1 MFDIFPKDDR
11 EQSVRIKRFFM
22 AFASYSLWCFI
33 ALCTFLLGITPVSIY
48 VLLGCFS
55 GILISNILIYAAL
68 RSGFNKRFKDPSLT
82 LTQMVI
88 ATFWAMVVLYY
99 SDTARSGVLLLY
111 LVVFI
116 FGLFKLNVWQFLYL
130 SVYAVFNYAVVIILL
145 YKNRPES
152 ISNKIDILNLI
163 ILALVLPWFSFIGGY
178 ITRLKSKVARSL
190 SIVKETEL
198 KFRTIFDS
206 ASDGITMLDIKKGN
220 FIAANEKMCKMLG
233 YTQEEFLQLKISDFH
248 PRESLKS
255 AYEKYDKVNKL
266 EMSIAR
272 NIPLIRKDKT
282 IFYADISGSKIIME
296 GKEFFVGVTRDIT
309 ERRLAE
315 KLLEESEKRYRLLA
329 DNVSDVIFTMDMN
342 LNFTYVSPSVFR
354 HTGYRSDDF
363 KTLTLANLVDS
374 ETLSRFFDI
383 FKEELETE
391 RRFDKNIKRSRTLE
405 YQQKRK
411 NGSVFWVE
419 TTVTFL
425 RDENSKAVG
434 IIGTAHDITER
445 KQMEEILR
453 FEEQRF
459 RNFVEH
465 SSDII
470 VLINLAG
477 DILYVNPAIK
487 QVLGYTP
494 EERIG
499 AKGFDLVRP
508 DDIPFLTESFAT
520 LVSNP
525 QAPAIH
531 GEMHLLHKNG
541 TYRTLEAVG
550 SNLVKDNVVEAI
562 IVNYR
567 DITERKLVEE
577 ALQKSEQRYQ
587 ELSITD
593 DLTKVYNSRHFYIQL
608 EKELERAT
616 RYAQPLTLLLLDLD
630 RFKNFNDTYGHVYGD
645 FVLSRL
651 GHVVKKCLRDSDTA
665 YRYGGEEFT
674 IILPMTTRDE
684 GLVTAQ
690 RIQNEFRKEIFSP
703 APGTKVS
710 VSMSIGV
717 SQYKT
722 KEDMK
727 AFVHRVDQLMYQAK
741 KNGRDRICSE

>member
-11 EQSVRIKRFFM
+11 EQSLRIKRFFM
-22 AFASYSLWCFI
+22 AFASYSVWGFI
-33 ALCTFLLGITPVSIY
+33 ALLTFLLGITPVSIY
-48 VLLGCFS
+48 VMLGCFS
-55 GILISNILIYAAL
+55 GILISNILIYGAI

-82 LTQMVI
+82 LPQMVI
-88 ATFWAMVVLYY
+88 ATFWTMVILYY
-99 SDTARSGVLLLY
+99 ADAARGTVLILY
-111 LVVFI
+111 LVVFV
-116 FGLFKLNVWQFLYL
+116 FGLFKLDLWQFLYL
-130 SVYAVFNYAVVIILL
+130 SVFAVFNYTVVIILL
-145 YKNRPES
+145 HKNRPDAV
-152 ISNKIDILNLI
+152 INKIDILNLI

-206 ASDGITMLDIKKGN
+206 ASDGITLLDIKKGK
-220 FIAANEKMCKMLG
+220 FIATNEKICNMLG
-233 YTQEEFLQLKISDFH
+233 YTPEEFLQLKPSDLH
-248 PRESLKS
+248 PKEALKLVL
-255 AYEKYDKVNKL
+255 EKYDKVAKQ

-272 NIPLIRKDKT
+272 NIPLIRKNKT
-282 IFYADISGSKIIME
+282 MFYADISGARIIME
-296 GKEFFVGVTRDIT
+296 GKEFFVSVIRDNT
-309 ERRLAE
+309 ERRQAE

-342 LNFTYVSPSVFR
+342 FNFTYISPSIYSA
-354 HTGYRSDDF
+354 TGY
-363 KTLTLANLVDS
+363 KTDEFLTMRLENMVEPEIFSRFLDIFNEES
-374 ETLSRFFDI
+374 ETE
-383 FKEELETE
+383 K
-391 RRFDKNIKRSRTLE
+391 RFDKDIRRSRALE
-405 YQQKRK
+405 YQHIHKD
-411 NGSVFWVE
+411 GSKFWVE

-425 RDENSKAVG
+425 RDENNRAIG
-434 IIGTAHDITER
+434 IIGSARDISRR
-445 KQMEEILR
+445 KQVEEKLR

-470 VLINLAG
+470 VLINLEG
-477 DILYVNPAIK
+477 TIIYVNPAVE
-487 QVLGYTP
+487 QVLGYKP

-499 AKGFDLVRP
+499 AKGFELVHP
-508 DDIPFLTESFAT
+508 DDIQFLTESFMT
-520 LVSNP
+520 LVGNP
-525 QAPAIH
+525 YAPAIH
-531 GEMHLLHKNG
+531 GEMHLRHKNG
-541 TYRTLEAVG
+541 TYRTLESVG
-550 SNLVKDNVVEAI
+550 SNLVKDHVVEAI
-562 IVNYR
+562 IINYR
-567 DITERKLVEE
+567 DITERKLAEE

-593 DLTKVYNSRHFYIQL
+593 DLTQVYNSRHFYIQL
-608 EKELERAT
+608 EKEMERSN
-616 RYAQPLTLLLLDLD
+616 RYNQPLTLVLLDLD

-651 GHVVKKCLRDSDTA
+651 GHIVKQCLRDSDSA

-690 RIQNEFRKEIFSP
+690 RIQNEFRKESFSP
-703 APGTKVS
+703 IPGTKIF

-717 SQYKT
+717 SQYKP